1 MKEHEYCCWEPRSFQ
16 LWFCSYL
23 VTKSCPT
30 LCNLMDYSTLGS
42 SDLHYLLEFSQT
54 NHHELVIPSN
64 HLILCCP
71 FSSCLQSFAASGSF
85 PMSQLFESGGWS
97 IGASAS
103 ASVLSVNIQGW
114 FPLGLMG
121 MHQIWKVVLHL
132 LLCRGNW
139 EPEDVVLAWVRSKD
153 MTDIKASKSNMLAM
167 TWPDSASEIVHY
179 LHSLR

>member
-1 MKEHEYCCWEPRSFQ
+1 MSDSLQPVDS
-16 LWFCSYL
+16 
-23 VTKSCPT
+23 
-30 LCNLMDYSTLGS
+30 STPGFPV
-42 SDLHYLLEFSQT
+42 LHYLPEFAQIHVHWVGDAIYTSY
-54 NHHELVIPSN
+54 PSA
-64 HLILCCP
+64 IL
-71 FSSCLQSFAASGSF
+71 FSFCLQSLQASGSF
-85 PMSQLFESGGWS
+85 WMSQLFASGGQS

-103 ASVLSVNIQGW
+103 ILSMNIQGW

-121 MHQIWKVVLHL
+121 MHQIWKVVLH

-179 LHSLR
+179 LHSPW